1 MAKITDAKIRE
12 TMQRYSIIGAAPA
25 LLAAVKRALIIAPID
40 ISVLINGENGTGKEF
55 FPKIIHDNSPRKHAK
70 YIAVNCGAIPSG
82 TITSEL
88 FGHEKGAFTNA
99 ESEHAGYFE
108 VADKGTI
115 FLDEVADLTLDA
127 QARLLRVLESG
138 EFLRVGSSKVRKTNV
153 RVVAATNKDL
163 MQMVKAGE
171 FREDLFYRIA
181 AIRIEVPPLRD
192 RGEDIKL
199 LATKFCYD
207 YSEQYHIP
215 PLTFDESAYRQLM
228 AFRWGGN
235 VRELQSLI
243 REIASFESG
252 VVTGE
257 TVKRYLNQ
265 KNHNS
270 NLPVAYDK
278 VQHDYTQERELIF
291 KLILQMQQ
299 EIKDLK
305 EAMNTGGFSS
315 SHQLASSNNK
325 MHLSSSISDLQRQSS
340 SIAQASDIEPTTLEP
355 EPMVWQKVDDYDQH
369 HHDNSPHGSS
379 SASRHAIHDIKAT
392 AIDVEEDKV
401 KTLQDTEREVI
412 INAIERNHG
421 KRRQTAEELGI
432 SERTLYRKIKEY
444 GLEYRNNRK

>member
-1 MAKITDAKIRE
+1 MDERIKAV
-12 TMQRYSIIGAAPA
+12 MQRYQIIGKAPA
-25 LLAAVKRALIIAPID
+25 LVSAVNKALKIAPID

-55 FPKIIHDNSPRKHAK
+55 FPKIIHDYSPRKHNK

-88 FGHEKGAFTNA
+88 FGHERGAFTSA
-99 ESEHAGYFE
+99 EKEHAGYFE
-108 VADKGTI
+108 EADKGTI
-115 FLDEVADLTLDA
+115 FLDEVADLSLDA

-138 EFLRVGSSKVRKTNV
+138 EYMRVGSSKVRKTDV

-163 MQMVKAGE
+163 LKMVQAGE

-181 AIRIEVPPLRD
+181 SIRIEVPPLRE

-199 LATKFCYD
+199 LATKFSYD
-207 YSEQYHIP
+207 YAEEHHRP
-215 PLTFDESAYRQLM
+215 PLMFDESAYQQLM
-228 AFRWGGN
+228 AFHWSGN

-243 REIASFESG
+243 REMSSFETG

-257 TVKRYLNQ
+257 VVKRYLNQ
-265 KNHNS
+265 GNHRAS
-270 NLPVAYDK
+270 LPVVYDNSL
-278 VQHDYTQERELIF
+278 HDYTQERELIF

-305 EAMNTGGFSS
+305 EAIANGNIGSS
-315 SHQLASSNNK
+315 TSSNK
-325 MHLSSSISDLQRQSS
+325 LHLSSNINELQRTSTALS
-340 SIAQASDIEPTTLEP
+340 NASDHSNATIYNDEQP
-355 EPMVWQKVDDYDQH
+355 VWHDASYDH
-369 HHDNSPHGSS
+369 HSSDTPHSS
-379 SASRHAIHDIKAT
+379 QSRHSITDIKAN
-392 AIDVEEDKV
+392 AIDVVEEERV

-421 KRRQTAEELGI
+421 KRKQTAEELGI

>member
-1 MAKITDAKIRE
+1 MAKITDTEIKQV
-12 TMQRYSIIGAAPA
+12 MQRYSIIGAAPA
-25 LLAAVKRALIIAPID
+25 LLTAVKRALIIAPID

-55 FPKIIHDNSPRKHAK
+55 FPKIIHDNSPRKHNK

-82 TITSEL
+82 TISSEL

-163 MQMVKAGE
+163 MTMVKAGE

-181 AIRIEVPPLRD
+181 AIRIEVPPLRE
-192 RGEDIKL
+192 RGDDIKMLAFKFSTDYAEQHRRQPL
-199 LATKFCYD
+199 L
-207 YSEQYHIP
+207 
-215 PLTFDESAYRQLM
+215 FDESAYRQLM
-228 AFRWGGN
+228 AFRWSGN

-243 REIASFESG
+243 REMSSFESG
-252 VVTGE
+252 MVNGD
-257 TVKRYLNQ
+257 TVKRYLSQ
-265 KNHNS
+265 KNHS
-270 NLPVAYDK
+270 AALPVPFDN

-291 KLILQMQQ
+291 KMILQMQQ
-299 EIKDLK
+299 EIKELK
-305 EAMNTGGFSS
+305 DAIAGNAV
-315 SHQLASSNNK
+315 HQPQLSSNK
-325 MHLSSSISDLQRQSS
+325 LHLSSSISDLQRPGTALPQAGDMQATT
-340 SIAQASDIEPTTLEP
+340 IDTEPTVMWDKFNDDFQASAVHEAHQP
-355 EPMVWQKVDDYDQH
+355 
-369 HHDNSPHGSS
+369 SPQ
-379 SASRHAIHDIKAT
+379 RHAIHDIKAT

-412 INAIERNHG
+412 ISAIERNNG

>member
-199 LATKFCYD
+199 LV
-207 YSEQYHIP
+207 
-215 PLTFDESAYRQLM
+215 LLR
-228 AFRWGGN
+228 
-235 VRELQSLI
+235 
-243 REIASFESG
+243 
-252 VVTGE
+252 
-257 TVKRYLNQ
+257 
-265 KNHNS
+265 
-270 NLPVAYDK
+270 
-278 VQHDYTQERELIF
+278 
-291 KLILQMQQ
+291 
-299 EIKDLK
+299 
-305 EAMNTGGFSS
+305 
-315 SHQLASSNNK
+315 
-325 MHLSSSISDLQRQSS
+325 LQRA
-340 SIAQASDIEPTTLEP
+340 I
-355 EPMVWQKVDDYDQH
+355 
-369 HHDNSPHGSS
+369 PH
-379 SASRHAIHDIKAT
+379 SATHI
-392 AIDVEEDKV
+392 
-401 KTLQDTEREVI
+401 
-412 INAIERNHG
+412 
-421 KRRQTAEELGI
+421 
-432 SERTLYRKIKEY
+432 
-444 GLEYRNNRK
+444 